1 MHTLQ
6 VEKEPN
12 DYMALARL
20 GQLLFELA
28 KLKFDLKQGEEAT
41 TLVLQVKCQ
50 CFHSFRRLTNALPVY
65 IYVCV
70 YHSRTYMYGTHML

>member
-28 KLKFDLKQGEEAT
+28 KLKFELKQGEEAT
-41 TLVLQVKCQ
+41 TLVLQVNSQ
-50 CFHSFRRLTNALPVY
+50 CLHSYYY
-65 IYVCV
+65 I
-70 YHSRTYMYGTHML
+70 